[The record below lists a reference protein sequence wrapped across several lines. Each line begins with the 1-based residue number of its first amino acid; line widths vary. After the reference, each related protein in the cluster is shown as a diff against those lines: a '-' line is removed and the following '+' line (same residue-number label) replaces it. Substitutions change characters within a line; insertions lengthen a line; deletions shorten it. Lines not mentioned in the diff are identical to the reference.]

1 MVYKRANMSDSQIH
15 TIKEIAQRISQEDDR
30 RQRLSHTINEL
41 LSERQEVLVG
51 YCELAAL
58 EASGAPLKE
67 TLAELKRFNQML
79 VDYTALGHFEIY
91 QRIMEGKERRESIR
105 AIADQ
110 IYPTIARTT
119 DYIVEFND
127 KYEGAD
133 DHESITPLA
142 DDLSLLGE
150 AMASRIEK
158 EDKLL
163 REMSNQ
169 VLFRQN

>member
-1 MVYKRANMSDSQIH
+1 MAESQIQ
-15 TIKEIAQRISQEDDR
+15 TIKEIAQRISEENDR
-30 RQRLSHTINEL
+30 RQRFSHTINEL
-41 LSERQEVLVG
+41 LEERQEVLVG

-58 EASGAPLKE
+58 DAGGAELE
-67 TLAELKRFNQML
+67 QVLAELKRFTQML

-91 QRIMEGKERRESIR
+91 QRIMEGKERRESIK
-105 AIADQ
+105 AIAND
-110 IYPTIARTT
+110 IYDTIARTT
-119 DYIVEFND
+119 DFFVEFND

-133 DHESITPLA
+133 DQESLIPLQS
-142 DDLSLLGE
+142 DLSLVGE

-169 VLFRQN
+169 MLKSND

>member
-1 MVYKRANMSDSQIH
+1 MSESQIH
-15 TIKEIAQRISQEDDR
+15 TIKEIAQKISQEDDR
-30 RQRLSHTINEL
+30 RSRLSHTITEL
-41 LSERQEVLVG
+41 LEERQEVLVG

-58 EASGAPLKE
+58 EAGGSPLDDI
-67 TLAELKRFNQML
+67 LASLKQFNQML

-91 QRIMEGKERRESIR
+91 QRIMDGKERRESIK
-105 AIADQ
+105 AIADE
-110 IYPTIARTT
+110 IYPIISRTT

-133 DHESITPLA
+133 DVDSIAPLA

-169 VLFRQN
+169 VLYRSN